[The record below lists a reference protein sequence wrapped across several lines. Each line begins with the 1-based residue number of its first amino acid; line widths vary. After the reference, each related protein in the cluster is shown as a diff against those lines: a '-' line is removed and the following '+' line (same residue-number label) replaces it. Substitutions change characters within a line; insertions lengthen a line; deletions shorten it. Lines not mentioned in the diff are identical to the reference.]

1 MSEFDT
7 ADAREAWDR
16 AADPYT
22 RGQETGRDYYRHE
35 FFGPAQVAMCGDV
48 RGLRVLDLGS
58 GSGYL
63 ARELARRGARVTGV
77 DLSPRMIEHARR
89 REAAEPLGVE
99 YVVDDAAEVAAR
111 FAPESFDLAVSC
123 MALQDMPA
131 PDAVLRAAR
140 AVLRPAG
147 RLVASI
153 THPCTDTPFR
163 QWERGPDGAKRW
175 LCVDRYFERATLRY
189 AWRWE
194 GEEFTTPAVH
204 ATLEDWVTW
213 ILGAGFRLC
222 ALREPRPTADAIGA
236 RPDLA
241 DAARVPYYV
250 MFDLAR

>member
-1 MSEFDT
+1 MTDREETFNT

-22 RGQETGRDYYRHE
+22 RGQETGRDY
-35 FFGPAQVAMCGDV
+35 
-48 RGLRVLDLGS
+48 
-58 GSGYL
+58 
-63 ARELARRGARVTGV
+63 
-77 DLSPRMIEHARR
+77 
-89 REAAEPLGVE
+89 
-99 YVVDDAAEVAAR
+99 
-111 FAPESFDLAVSC
+111 
-123 MALQDMPA
+123 
-131 PDAVLRAAR
+131 
-140 AVLRPAG
+140 
-147 RLVASI
+147 
-153 THPCTDTPFR
+153 

-222 ALREPRPTADAIGA
+222 ALREPRPTADAIRA
-236 RPDLA
+236 RPDLE

-250 MFDLAR
+250 MSDLAR